1 MKRTRKGFT
10 LVELLIV
17 VAIVGV
23 LASMMT
29 ISAGSSTATARAAT
43 IYNNI
48 HSIKMAGLMYK
59 MQEGDAFS
67 EKNVNNDNLKAS
79 KLLDMETYNK
89 TNGTANN
96 IQYKIVPGTEAT
108 PADNSDADN
117 PVAAVPAKGAYVI
130 CSFASDTD
138 KIAIA
143 KALRGYKDIRI
154 DGDEDGETNYTVGA
168 FFFHPTASSLPSTGA
183 EDYDTTMTY
192 TN

>member
-1 MKRTRKGFT
+1 
-10 LVELLIV
+10 
-17 VAIVGV
+17 
-23 LASMMT
+23 
-29 ISAGSSTATARAAT
+29 
-43 IYNNI
+43 
-48 HSIKMAGLMYK
+48 MYK

-67 EKNVNNDNLKAS
+67 EKNVDNDNLKAS

-96 IQYKIVPGTEAT
+96 ILYKIVPGTVAT
-108 PADNSDADN
+108 PADNSDPEN

-168 FFFHPTASSLPSTGA
+168 FFFHPTASSLPSTSA

-192 TN
+192 